1 MTKFRANIFIII
13 LVTILGIIVF
23 NIIGEL
29 RDNKVSQQKKDI
41 ITETKEEVE
50 DMTEIINQLESEIH
64 KINKLLVLEGNC
76 TSEVTYND
84 KDIHEDTN
92 ENFKWIKDK
101 FTEWKSRE
109 LTVSAKYEFGFSY
122 NMENIRIITEGEDII
137 IELSR
142 NDINLEYLEYL
153 GEDSYLVQDVG
164 WLSKGD
170 FTPQEVNVLQ
180 ERVKIATFNSVQN
193 KREYRDKAIQG
204 IIDNIES
211 ICNKLGIKVK
221 CRVSDIDVVENDDAK
236 IHN

>member
-1 MTKFRANIFIII
+1 MSKFRANIVIVI
-13 LVTILGIIVF
+13 LTIALGFIVF

-29 RDNKVSQQKKDI
+29 RENRVSQQKKEV
-41 ITETKEEVE
+41 ITEIKEEIK
-50 DMTEIINQLESEIH
+50 DMTEIIKQLETEIH
-64 KINKLLVLEGNC
+64 KTNKLLVLEGNC

-84 KDIHEDTN
+84 KDIHDNTN
-92 ENFKWIKDK
+92 ENFKWIRSK
-101 FTEWKSRE
+101 FTEWKSRQ
-109 LTVSAKYEFGFSY
+109 LTVSAKYKFGFSY
-122 NMENIRIITEGEDII
+122 NMENIRIITEGEYII

-204 IIDNIES
+204 VIDNIEN
-211 ICNKLGIKVK
+211 ICNELNIGVK
-221 CRVSDIDVVENDDAK
+221 CRVSDIDVAENDEAE